1 MTLQY
6 ITNLQ
11 GIKQAVIVPFDEWQA
26 LNNELV
32 KLRTYLQFYDNLAIS
47 LQEALT
53 MDKSTQ
59 KQQTLSDF
67 LDEND

>member
-26 LNNELV
+26 LHSELI

>member
-47 LQEALT
+47 LQETLT

>member
-59 KQQTLSDF
+59 KQQTPSDF

>member
-26 LNNELV
+26 LHNELV
-32 KLRTYLQFYDNLAIS
+32 KLRAYLQFYDNLAIS
-47 LQEALT
+47 LQEALA
-53 MDKSTQ
+53 MDKNTQ